1 MKRLVIGAMAAAL
14 ALAVGA
20 GTAAAAAGAPP
31 IQPRQ
36 SFVGAVNGRSVSSLI
51 SVTGCSTAA
60 GDGHPIAGQSAKV
73 LQLAAS
79 TAIRPGFTG
88 RAHQIS
94 VDLYIPASDPMLP
107 LIRIVH
113 LGDLSAYQTPL
124 FISPYLTL
132 PCQGTASAVFSP
144 INGGAKAVDASVSI
158 TFVSPQIAANPSRNI
173 PAGTTTTLTGSGFAP
188 NATYRVAECSQT
200 SWTVTQNPC
209 VAANGIDVTTN
220 GAGGFTHAFT
230 VEPCTVPSASTVE
243 TCFIGVPMVSGVD
256 TIELVAP
263 ARITVSLTP
272 TRI

>member
-14 ALAVGA
+14 ALAAGA
-20 GTAAAAAGAPP
+20 GTAAAAPS

-36 SFVGAVNGRSVSSLI
+36 SFVGVVNGRSVSSLI

-60 GDGHPIAGQSAKV
+60 GNGHPIAGQSAKV

-113 LGDLSAYQTPL
+113 LGNLSAYQTPL
-124 FISPYLTL
+124 FISPFLTL

-173 PAGTTTTLTGSGFAP
+173 PAGTVTTLTGSGFAP
-188 NATYRVAECSQT
+188 NATYHVAECSQT
-200 SWTVTQNPC
+200 GWMVTQNPC
-209 VAANGIDVTTN
+209 VAANAIDVTTN
-220 GAGGFTHAFT
+220 GAGGFTHPLT
-230 VEPCTVPSASTVE
+230 VEPCTVPSASTIE
-243 TCFIGVPMVSGVD
+243 TCFIGVPMVSGID
-256 TIELVAP
+256 TIQLVAP
-263 ARITVSLTP
+263 ARITVMLTP
-272 TRI
+272 ARI